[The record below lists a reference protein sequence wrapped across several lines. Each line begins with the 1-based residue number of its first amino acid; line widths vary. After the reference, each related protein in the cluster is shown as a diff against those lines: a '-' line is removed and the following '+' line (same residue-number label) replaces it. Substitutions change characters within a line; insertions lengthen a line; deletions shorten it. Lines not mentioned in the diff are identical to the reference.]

1 MTSIHD
7 AQVVRTW
14 GRRWPWPPLVGVVVA
29 ALLVGCTSAGTA
41 AVDQKTT
48 PVVSPSLDVST
59 SRGGT
64 VTADGATLVIPAGAV
79 TGQVI
84 AHLKKSSSSVLQAVT
99 PNTRLMLQ
107 PVGAAVDVDLS
118 GQQPLRPLTLTL
130 PVTGVGDHPALAI
143 ITDHQGTASV
153 LTGTLSADRH
163 SYTVKVSKLSV
174 FQLVVL
180 DPNTVLKTFTD
191 GIKVAL
197 GTLGISGDKPS
208 CFGQSATLPD
218 GGRVQVTGAH
228 GPLWPCVSAVGNNV
242 RVTVHSVDTLPWQ
255 VRARAGQYAGA
266 AEVDSKAVA
275 VQAIYAAL
283 ASNRANADGLVLP
296 QDEGQWTVP
305 VAELPVDMAGKVST
319 GAWLASVVVFSVL
332 FLADVA
338 SFGQAGDA
346 KTLANGFQNAI
357 GDKASGWDCMVNA
370 ARVVPDGA
378 APSPGQLASLLQAA
392 VGCAG
397 PLAKPVL
404 GSGLG
409 GLATLALDIVSG
421 GAAVV
426 VGGLEGALH
435 TATGTDTT
443 TWQVSSLQPITPP
456 ATAADPLAAY
466 YGSWRVHGGGLT
478 VNRDGT
484 AVDSNHVGNTAANE
498 MIFEYDVYKI
508 TPSTDRTYAVLTA
521 TDVYWGFYN
530 SGGTVQRIPNP
541 DPSYTIAKV
550 GDRFRLRLLRPQLL
564 QRTPFPGNHE
574 AAGDFGN
581 PYLCGPQIT
590 SPDVALC
597 GA

>member
-1 MTSIHD
+1 MTSIHH

-14 GRRWPWPPLVGVVVA
+14 GRAGWSWPPVVGLVVA
-29 ALLVGCTSAGTA
+29 ASLAGCTSAGTGA
-41 AVDQKTT
+41 AAQKVS
-48 PVVSPSLDVST
+48 PRSPSLNVST
-59 SRGGT
+59 SLGGT
-64 VTADGATLVIPAGAV
+64 MNAGGATLVVPAGAV

-84 AHLKKSSSSVLQAVT
+84 AHLKISSTSVLQAVT

-107 PVGAAVDVDLS
+107 PVGTAVDVDLS

-130 PVTGVGDHPALAI
+130 PVTGVGDHPTLAI

-174 FQLVVL
+174 FQLVAL
-180 DPNTVLKTFTD
+180 DPSTVLKTFTD

-218 GGRVQVTGAH
+218 GGRVQVSGVH
-228 GPLWPCVSAVGNNV
+228 GPLWPCVSAVGNDV
-242 RVTVHSVDTLPWQ
+242 RVTVHSVDALPWQ

-283 ASNRANADGLVLP
+283 TSDRPHADGLVLP
-296 QDEGQWTVP
+296 QNEGQWTVP

-319 GAWLASVVVFSVL
+319 GAWLASAVVFSVL
-332 FLADVA
+332 YLADVA
-338 SFGQAGDA
+338 SFGKAGDA
-346 KTLANGFQNAI
+346 KTLANELQKTI
-357 GDKASGWDCMVNA
+357 GDKTSGWDCMVSA
-370 ARVVPDGA
+370 AKAVPDGA
-378 APSPGQLASLLQAA
+378 APSPGQLISLLQAA

-426 VGGLEGALH
+426 VGGLEGALR

-443 TWQVSSLQPITPP
+443 SWQVSSLQPVTPRV
-456 ATAADPLAAY
+456 TAADPLAAY

-484 AVDSNHVGNTAANE
+484 ALDGNHVGNTAEAGFIYE
-498 MIFEYDVYKI
+498 IDVYRI
-508 TPSTDRTYAVLTA
+508 APSPDGTYAVLTA
-521 TDVYWGFYN
+521 TDVYWGVYN
-530 SGGTVQRIPNP
+530 GAGQVQRLPNP
-541 DPSYTIAKV
+541 DPGYTIAKV
-550 GDRFRLRLLRPQLL
+550 GDRFRIRLLRPQLL
-564 QRTPFPGNHE
+564 KRTPFPGNHE
-574 AAGDFGN
+574 AGDFGN

-590 SPDVALC
+590 GPDVALC